1 MENLSSRSL
10 SADANKEYQALDRT
24 LRPKTFQDYIGQEK
38 VKKEYSNHYR
48 SSAKKERAD

>member
-38 VKKEYSNHYR
+38 VKKNISNQ
-48 SSAKKERAD
+48 KESY